1 MKTIAIA
8 AVSGLLALGSATAL
22 AQESDLLGLWGSETT
37 FAPAL
42 QGELTLR
49 RSGPIWRAS
58 IGGAESQCTAEAG
71 TMRCQFS
78 QNRGLYRGALANG
91 EPGAGWWV
99 RPSGAT
105 EDRNDPGGSGQSFA
119 GRVELRKSGADEWRG
134 TVLPLDDRFNLY
146 LRISRNEDGAL
157 VGAFR
162 NPDLNSTGGASFFFV
177 TREGDTVRFY
187 RKAPDGTEIRQEA
200 TLLRSPDR
208 LKIVWRDLGSTLE
221 LTRREP
227 AQATGFFPRP
237 KGEPQ
242 YAYRKPPENGDGWS
256 TANARDV
263 GLDEAALT
271 RVVQRIIDGD
281 PFVRGAP
288 LIHSLLVARHG
299 KLVLEE
305 YFFGYSRDTP
315 HDTRSAGKTF
325 SSIMLGAAMLQ
336 GAKVSQDTPIY
347 ELLAERGPFANPDP
361 RKARITLAHLMSHTS
376 GLDCD
381 DYDDDS
387 LGNEGT
393 MTTQRAQPDW
403 WKYTLDLRQVYDPG
417 THYAYCSANTNLVG
431 GALTTATRT
440 WLPELFDRSV
450 ARPLQFGRYYW
461 PMSANGEGYQGGGAF
476 MRPRDLVKI
485 GQLYVA
491 GGTWNGKRIVSTDW
505 IKVSTSP
512 HIQITPA
519 TTGLSDEEFANN
531 YGLGADG
538 LTWHLNDLRAKD
550 RTYKEYEASGNGGQ
564 LVIVVPEADLAVGM
578 TAGNYLQGGIW
589 GRWRHDIV
597 AKEILETAR

>member
-1 MKTIAIA
+1 MKNVTALLA
-8 AVSGLLALGSATAL
+8 SLLALNAMPAL
-22 AQESDLLGLWGSETT
+22 AQENELVGLWVSETT

-42 QGELTLR
+42 QGDLTLR
-49 RSGPIWRAS
+49 RSGQSWHAS
-58 IGGAESQCTAEAG
+58 ISGAEAQCTTDAG
-71 TMRCQFS
+71 TMRCPFS

-91 EPGAGWWV
+91 EPSAGWWV
-99 RPSGAT
+99 RPSGET

-134 TVLPLDDRFNLY
+134 TVRPLEDRFNLY
-146 LRISRNEDGAL
+146 LRISYNEDGAL

-162 NPDLNSTGGASFFFV
+162 NPDINSMGGASYFFV

-187 RKAPDGTEIRQEA
+187 RRAPDGREMRQEA
-200 TLLRSPDR
+200 TLVRSPDR
-208 LKIVWRDLGSTLE
+208 LKIFWKDLGTLLE
-221 LTRREP
+221 LKRREP
-227 AQATGFFPRP
+227 AQAAAALPRP
-237 KGEPQ
+237 PGEPK
-242 YAYRKPPENGDGWS
+242 YVYRKPPENGDGWS

-263 GLDEAALT
+263 GLDEAMLA
-271 RVVQRIIDGD
+271 RVVQRLIDVD

-288 LIHSLLVARHG
+288 LVHSLLVARHG

-305 YFFGYSRDTP
+305 YFLGYSRDTP
-315 HDTRSAGKTF
+315 HDTRSAGKTY

-347 ELLAERGPFANPDP
+347 ELLAARGPFANPDP

-381 DYDDDS
+381 DNNSDS

-393 MTTQRAQPDW
+393 MTTQRMQSDW

-476 MRPRDLVKI
+476 VRPRDLLKI
-485 GQLYVA
+485 GQLYLA
-491 GGTWNGKRIVSTDW
+491 GGTWNGKRIVSADW
-505 IKVSTSP
+505 VKLSTSP

-519 TTGLSDEEFANN
+519 TTGLSAEEFGNN
-531 YGLGADG
+531 YPLSADG
-538 LTWHLNDLRAKD
+538 LTWHLFDLRAKD

-564 LVIVVPEADLAVGM
+564 LVIVVPEAKLVVGF
-578 TAGNYLQGGIW
+578 TAGNYLQGFIW
-589 GRWRHDIV
+589 GSWRDAIV
-597 AKEILETAR
+597 AKEILGSL

>member
-1 MKTIAIA
+1 MRTLA
-8 AVSGLLALGSATAL
+8 LLAVCLLNSTLAL
-22 AQESDLLGLWGSETT
+22 AEDNELLGLWASETT

-42 QGELTLR
+42 QGDLTLR
-49 RSGPIWRAS
+49 RSSQGWRAS
-58 IGGAESQCTAEAG
+58 IGGAEARCTTDA
-71 TMRCQFS
+71 TSIRCPFS
-78 QNRGLYRGALANG
+78 NNRGLYRGPLANG

-99 RPSGAT
+99 RPSGET

-119 GRVELRKSGADEWRG
+119 GRIELRKSGAAEWRG
-134 TVLPLDDRFNLY
+134 SVQPLEDRFNLY
-146 LRISRNEDGAL
+146 LRISYNEDGAL

-162 NPDLNSTGGASFFFV
+162 NPDLNSTGGASFFLV
-177 TREGDTVRFY
+177 TREGDAVHFHRS
-187 RKAPDGTEIRQEA
+187 APDGREIRQEA
-200 TLLRSPDR
+200 TLLRAPER
-208 LKIVWRDLGSTLE
+208 LKILWKDLGMALE
-221 LTRREP
+221 LTRRDP
-227 AQATGFFPRP
+227 AWPAASFPRL
-237 KGEPQ
+237 KGEPK
-242 YAYRKPPENGDGWS
+242 YVYRKPPENGDGWS
-256 TANARDV
+256 TASARDV

-288 LIHSLLVARHG
+288 LIHSMLVARRG

-305 YFFGYSRDTP
+305 YFFGYTRETP

-336 GAKVSQDTPIY
+336 GVKVSQDTPIY

-361 RKARITLAHLMSHTS
+361 RKARITLAHLMTHTS

-381 DYDDDS
+381 DNNSDS

-393 MTTQRAQPDW
+393 MTTQRAQSDW
-403 WKYTLDLRQVYDPG
+403 WKYTLDLRQVHDPG
-417 THYAYCSANTNLVG
+417 NHYAYCSANTNLVG

-440 WLPELFDRSV
+440 WLPDLFDRSV

-476 MRPRDLVKI
+476 VRPRDLLKI

-491 GGTWNGKRIVSTDW
+491 GGTWNGKRIVSADW
-505 IKVSTSP
+505 VKLSTTP
-512 HIQITPA
+512 YIQITPA
-519 TTGLSDEEFANN
+519 TTGLSEEEFSNN
-531 YGLGADG
+531 YALAADG
-538 LTWHLNDLRAKD
+538 FTWHLNELRAKD

-564 LVIVVPEADLAVGM
+564 LVIVVPEAELTVTF
-578 TAGNYLQGGIW
+578 TAGNYMQGGIW
-589 GRWRHDIV
+589 GRWRQDIV
-597 AKEILETAR
+597 AEEILSLL